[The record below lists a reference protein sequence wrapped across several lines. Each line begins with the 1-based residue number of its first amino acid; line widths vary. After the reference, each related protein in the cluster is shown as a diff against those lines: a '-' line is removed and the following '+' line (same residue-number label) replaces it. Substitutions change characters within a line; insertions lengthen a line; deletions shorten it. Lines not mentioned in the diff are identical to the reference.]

1 MPVMDTKKNCKATK
15 TEMTIFHAKSQVLAN
30 TALIHQ
36 SRSVIEEIRLMIIS
50 NYAAAFVGN
59 RQLANTNTDEIYA
72 NKIEILSNMTAIE
85 ELQKNY
91 LDAQVNKT
99 KLDYLRHRSDLNTT
113 TLSINEKMAAINTQ
127 LIAINDDIMETNK
140 EIIAFNEKQIAV
152 NEAMLEM
159 SVTLESATSEKNE
172 MTIVE
177 NKIFAEELLVSC
189 SENEGM
195 IKELLEISDAN
206 LEIVKKNKA
215 EIYERMQ
222 SIIEIR
228 KDIFGSES
236 SNDQLK

>member
-1 MPVMDTKKNCKATK
+1 MKNEKA
-15 TEMTIFHAKSQVLAN
+15 IFDAKSQVLAN

-36 SRSVIEEIRLMIIS
+36 SRSMIEEIRLMIIS
-50 NYAAAFVGN
+50 NYAAAFAGN
-59 RQLANTNTDEIYA
+59 RQLANTNTDEIFA

-91 LDAQVNKT
+91 LDAQVSKT

-113 TLSINEKMAAINTQ
+113 TLKINEKMAAINTQ
-127 LIAINDDIMETNK
+127 LIAINDDIMETN
-140 EIIAFNEKQIAV
+140 EEVITFNEEQIAV
-152 NEAMLEM
+152 NAAMLEM
-159 SVTLESATSEKNE
+159 SMTIETATSKKNE

-177 NKIFAEELLVSC
+177 SKLSLEELLVRC

-195 IKELLEISDAN
+195 IRELLEISGAN

-215 EIYERMQ
+215 DIYERMQ

-228 KDIFGSES
+228 KEI
-236 SNDQLK
+236 LKVNP